1 MREGIN
7 NKMIKKY
14 DIIGFEK
21 AEKKIT
27 KLITKFGGQPIGI
40 KESQWPISEEWNNRK
55 MMFVG
60 QILLEKGMLGNKKDL
75 MIYIFIT
82 HSDNYEDD
90 FFDPDAIEWS
100 GGENAVII
108 QPLEE
113 VYNEECIEGPTLF
126 DSNNGRFE
134 YIPILKE
141 GSDPEFITSSKYQ
154 KLDDNERSRY
164 NELVDTDKIGG
175 TPNFFRGD
183 EWPEGEWKLLLQL
196 HCNFQPFV
204 LNLGAMPILFVFIS
218 SDFKNAGL
226 LVQC

>member
-1 MREGIN
+1 
-7 NKMIKKY
+7 
-14 DIIGFEK
+14 
-21 AEKKIT
+21 
-27 KLITKFGGQPIGI
+27 
-40 KESQWPISEEWNNRK
+40 

-175 TPNFFRGD
+175 TPNFFEVMNGLK
-183 EWPEGEWKLLLQL
+183 ESG
-196 HCNFQPFV
+196 NFFYNFIV
-204 LNLGAMPILFVFIS
+204 IS
-218 SDFKNAGL
+218 SHLF
-226 LVQC
+226 

>member
-1 MREGIN
+1 MGGQQIGFMEFKGPIREG
-7 NKMIKKY
+7 
-14 DIIGFEK
+14 
-21 AEKKIT
+21 
-27 KLITKFGGQPIGI
+27 GQD
-40 KESQWPISEEWNNRK
+40 RK

-60 QILLEKGMLGNKKDL
+60 QILLEKGMLENKEDL

-82 HSDNYEDD
+82 HPDNYEDD
-90 FFDPDAIEWS
+90 FFDPDAIEWDS
-100 GGENAVII
+100 GENAVII

-113 VYNEECIEGPTLF
+113 VYNEGYLKGPTLF
-126 DSNNGRFE
+126 DRNNERFE

-141 GSDPEFITSSKYQ
+141 GSDPEFITRSKYQ
-154 KLDDNERSRY
+154 KLDDDERSRY
-164 NELVDTDKIGG
+164 DKLVDTDKIGG

-218 SDFKNAGL
+218 SDLKNAGL

>member
-1 MREGIN
+1 MESDLKKYMREGIN

-27 KLITKFGGQPIGI
+27 KLITKFGGQPIG
-40 KESQWPISEEWNNRK
+40 
-55 MMFVG
+55 
-60 QILLEKGMLGNKKDL
+60 
-75 MIYIFIT
+75 
-82 HSDNYEDD
+82 
-90 FFDPDAIEWS
+90 
-100 GGENAVII
+100 
-108 QPLEE
+108 
-113 VYNEECIEGPTLF
+113 F

-175 TPNFFRGD
+175 MPNFFRGD